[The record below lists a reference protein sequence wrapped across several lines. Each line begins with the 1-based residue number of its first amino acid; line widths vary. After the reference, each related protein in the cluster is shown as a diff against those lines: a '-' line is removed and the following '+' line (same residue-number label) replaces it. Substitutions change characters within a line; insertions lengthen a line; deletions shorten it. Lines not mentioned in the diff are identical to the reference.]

1 MSDEPTATVEPSAT
15 EQLRE
20 LKAQRAAKQLEY
32 DTLNAR
38 HTELWQLRKTAALD
52 RNGYIDYLMTSD
64 RMEVLLKDLQAM
76 EPQIVYAEAKAAIT
90 TGKMHHDALVP
101 TVTAAAV
108 AICER
113 WASFVQACAQ
123 FVQVAD
129 SQISELWSLPDH
141 TGQPAFD
148 LPDGSVQMQR
158 LLTAFPHQPLLLA
171 HSVVASIRVP
181 MTQGESHQALQAV
194 PGRAPFS
201 ETLVRRYL
209 AGFQVATPNPEGTD
223 HAS

>member
-1 MSDEPTATVEPSAT
+1 MEAATQAAVEPSAT

-20 LKAQRAAKQLEY
+20 LKAKLAATQLEY
-32 DTLNAR
+32 DTLNQR

-76 EPQIVYAEAKAAIT
+76 QPQIVYAEAKAAIT
-90 TGKMHHDALVP
+90 RGKMHHDALVP

-108 AICER
+108 AITQR
-113 WASFVQACAQ
+113 WAAFIESCAQ
-123 FVQVAD
+123 FVEVANN
-129 SQISELWSLPDH
+129 QINDLWSLPDT

-148 LPDGSVQMQR
+148 LPDGMVLLQRMIQM
-158 LLTAFPHQPLLLA
+158 FPHQPGDLTA
-171 HSVVASIRVP
+171 TVIRTLSVP
-181 MTQGESHQALQAV
+181 MTQGDSHKAIAQV
-194 PGRAPFS
+194 PGRQPFS

-209 AGFQVATPNPEGTD
+209 QGYEPKPEGTD
-223 HAS
+223 HADSR